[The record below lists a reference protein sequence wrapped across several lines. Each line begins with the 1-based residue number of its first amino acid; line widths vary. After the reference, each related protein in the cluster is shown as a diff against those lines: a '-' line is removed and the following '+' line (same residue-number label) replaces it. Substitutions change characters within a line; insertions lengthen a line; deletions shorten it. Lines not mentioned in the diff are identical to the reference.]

1 VRRVL
6 LCVMPHNLN
15 GNVPRLIMLDL
26 LGTMVEHD
34 DAVRSALAASFQAHG
49 ERIDTDVA
57 SMAIGYPGVMGIHR
71 ILKWLHP
78 TEKPHEGS
86 ARSIHDLAVKE
97 LARLVKFAGAIQP
110 SSGVERLCRTWEQA
124 GMIVATTTTLHQDI
138 VKPLMARLGW
148 DRNPPF
154 SALVLAEEVDH
165 PTPGDGMIREC
176 MTRLGVDEVQQVAK
190 VANSAIGLADAK
202 LAGCGWT
209 VLLDNGLLTMDQM
222 MAIGPTHIV
231 EQFSDL
237 GAIWKL
243 KSSVDVALEDE
254 IARILRGPTR
264 GEMT

>member
-1 VRRVL
+1 ML
-6 LCVMPHNLN
+6 LCGMPNNLN

-49 ERIDTDVA
+49 ERIDADVA

-78 TEKPHEGS
+78 TEKPHEAS
-86 ARSIHDLAVKE
+86 ARSIHDLAMKE
-97 LARLVKFAGAIQP
+97 LVRLVKFAGAIQP
-110 SSGVERLCRTWEQA
+110 SRGMERLCRTWEQA
-124 GMIVATTTTLHQDI
+124 GMVVATTTTLHQDV

-148 DRNPPF
+148 DLNPPF

-176 MTRLGVDEVQQVAK
+176 MARLGVDEVQQVAK

-209 VLLDNGLLTMDQM
+209 VLLDNAQLTMDQM

-237 GAIWKL
+237 GMIWKL
-243 KSSVDVALEDE
+243 KSTVDVELEDE
-254 IARILRGPTR
+254 IARILRGTSS